1 MIDWIVEAFNP
12 SKFPW
17 FRDEFIHP
25 TELEKQYKGGP
36 LANMFEGFLMR

>member
-1 MIDWIVEAFNP
+1 VEAFNP

-25 TELEKQYKGGP
+25 TELEKLYKGTP
-36 LANMFEGFLMR
+36 LASMFDGFSMR